1 MNTSLCRRL
10 LGVDIWHGLEEV
22 PASLDASVVTIG
34 VFDGIH
40 RGHRTLIAKA
50 TTRATELGVPS
61 ILLTFNPHPL
71 AILRPDRMPPML
83 GSVRE
88 RADLADELGVE
99 HMLALSFNAD
109 MARLEPEEF
118 FTQVLMD
125 TLHARVVVVGE
136 NFTFGYKAAGT
147 TDTLKQ
153 LGEKYGVEIEVLPL
167 LAEDGTVLC
176 STLIRNCLAASDV
189 KRANW
194 ALGRAYSVK
203 GQVVRGAGRG
213 GKDLGFPTANLYFP
227 DSVALPADGVYA
239 GWLRVVSPA
248 PIDGDMEH
256 DVRYMAAISVGHNP
270 TFGDERR
277 SVESFVL
284 DRSADLYGHTVVVE
298 FVDFVR
304 GMEKFS
310 SVEELLEAIN
320 NDVAQVRK
328 ALADA

>member
-1 MNTSLCRRL
+1 M
-10 LGVDIWHGLEEV
+10 DIWHGLQDV

-40 RGHRTLIAKA
+40 RGHKTLISLA
-50 TTRATELGVPS
+50 TTKAREQQIPS

-71 AILRPDRMPPML
+71 AVLRPDRMPPML

-88 RADLADELGVE
+88 RADLAAELGVD

-125 TLHARVVVVGE
+125 TLRARTVVVGE

-147 TDTLKQ
+147 TDTLKE
-153 LGEKYGVEIEVLPL
+153 LGEKYGVEINVLPL

-176 STLIRNCLAASDV
+176 STLIRNCLAEGNIT
-189 KRANW
+189 RANW
-194 ALGRAYSVK
+194 ALGRLYSVK

-213 GKDLGFPTANLYFP
+213 GKELGFPTANLYFP

-239 GWLRVVSPA
+239 GWLRVVSQA
-248 PIDGDMEH
+248 PIEGTMKHE
-256 DVRYMAAISVGHNP
+256 VRYMAAISVGHNP

-284 DRSADLYGHTVVVE
+284 DHEADLYGHTVVVE

-304 GMEKFS
+304 GMEKFT
-310 SVEELLEAIN
+310 SVEELLTAIHK
-320 NDVAQVRK
+320 DVDDVR
-328 ALADA
+328 AILGDRVIEP

>member
-1 MNTSLCRRL
+1 M
-10 LGVDIWHGLEEV
+10 DIWHGLQDV

-40 RGHRTLIAKA
+40 RGHKTLISLA
-50 TTRATELGVPS
+50 TTKAREQQIPS

-71 AILRPDRMPPML
+71 AVLRPDRMPPML

-88 RADLADELGVE
+88 RADLAAELGVD

-125 TLHARVVVVGE
+125 TLRARTVVVGK

-147 TDTLKQ
+147 TDTLKE
-153 LGEKYGVEIEVLPL
+153 LGEKYGVEINVLPL

-176 STLIRNCLAASDV
+176 STLIRNCLAEGNIT
-189 KRANW
+189 RANW
-194 ALGRAYSVK
+194 ALGRLYSVK

-213 GKDLGFPTANLYFP
+213 GKELGFPTANLYFP

-239 GWLRVVSPA
+239 GWLRVVSQA
-248 PIDGDMEH
+248 PIEGTMKHE
-256 DVRYMAAISVGHNP
+256 VRYMAAISVGHNP

-284 DRSADLYGHTVVVE
+284 DHEADLYGHTVVVE

-304 GMEKFS
+304 GMEKFT
-310 SVEELLEAIN
+310 SVEELLTAIHK
-320 NDVAQVRK
+320 DVDDVR
-328 ALADA
+328 AILGDRVIEP